1 MRFKNIRLIFLSVI
15 FVFVLKEYT
24 LVKDAIND
32 GVNIWFKYIVLPL
45 LPVYYLV
52 DLMLNYGI
60 TKFFNNKLMLIIL
73 SFLLGAPSN
82 TKYINEFLNN
92 DLIKEEDAN
101 HLLFSIYS
109 PSIPFILG
117 LNYYSYKA
125 LIVIIIIDLILYI
138 VSKRFFIKE
147 KKSFRSINYPKQS
160 FTEVID
166 NSTKK
171 SFDILLLILGVI
183 CFYKII
189 IVFLKYLKLNF
200 LINFIELTSACDS
213 VIKNN
218 LGFNVLLISL
228 LFGGISIH
236 TQVKSIINEKYKYF
250 LFGRIMSLII
260 FFLINLILTLI

>member
-1 MRFKNIRLIFLSVI
+1 MKSKNIMLIFLSILFAFVI
-15 FVFVLKEYT
+15 GESS

-32 GVNIWFKYIVLPL
+32 SVKIWFKYIVVTL

-52 DLMLNYGI
+52 DLMLSLGI
-60 TKFFNNKLMLIIL
+60 TRFINSKLMLIIL

-82 TKYINEFLNN
+82 AKYIDEFLSNG
-92 DLIKEEDAN
+92 LIKKEDAN

-125 LIVIIIIDLILYI
+125 LIVIIIIDLVLYT

-147 KKSFRSINYPKQS
+147 KKSFRPLNYPKES
-160 FTEVID
+160 FANVIN

-171 SFDILLLILGVI
+171 SFDILILILGVI

-189 IVFLKYLKLNF
+189 IIFLRFIGLNF

-213 VIKNN
+213 VIKND
-218 LGFNVLLISL
+218 LGFSTLLLCL

-236 TQVKSIINEKYKYF
+236 TQVSSVTNDYYKYF
-250 LFGRIMSLII
+250 LYGRILSISILIT
-260 FFLINLILTLI
+260 FLVIDYMM